1 MRGAIRLVALFA
13 ALTGLWLVGGWF
25 IPGPLSADK
34 TFVVA
39 QGDSLSS
46 VAAQLER
53 EGAIGSAR
61 IFRLRAQ
68 LLGGNEP
75 VKAGRFLLPKGAS
88 QRGVLAIL
96 QGEDVQRRF
105 VTIPEGMASIMVRD
119 RLMATEGLTGD
130 IPIPP
135 EGSILP
141 DTYEIGAGE
150 SRAAV
155 IARMQAAMNKTLA
168 ELWAARSAD
177 TAAKT
182 PEEAIILAGIIE
194 KETGKAEERHLIAG
208 LYTNRLRINMA
219 TPGRPDGA
227 VRDEGAAGARP
238 LSASHDR
245 LALQHLQVS
254 RTPAGPD
261 RGTREGEPRGRAL
274 PGEGALPVL
283 RGPSGWASRVP
294 HDLRGTP
301 RGDQVCAG
309 GGAVGFAGAAR
320 FDRARGLAPLVA
332 KEISPQQDGVTQ
344 VLMLDLAAL
353 ARGLHMEHHPE
364 AAREGALDRELLRTD
379 QRDIGP
385 PEHPSGVRGELARE
399 VWRGGE
405 ERGDDV
411 GGRDVVLV
419 HDRREELED
428 GGADLAWLVR
438 GDGDGATDGADGASG
453 IRHRSKLLHSCGC
466 LALTP

>member
-25 IPGPLSADK
+25 IPGPLSGDK

-39 QGDSLSS
+39 EGDSLSR

-208 LYTNRLRINMA
+208 LYTNRLRIGMRLQADPTVIYPITQGKPLGRRIRKSELRADNGYNTYA
-219 TPGRPDGA
+219 RAGLPKGPITNPGRASIEAALNPEKTDYLFFVADGTGGHVFA
-227 VRDEGAAGARP
+227 RTLAEHNANVRRWYAIR
-238 LSASHDR
+238 
-245 LALQHLQVS
+245 
-254 RTPAGPD
+254 
-261 RGTREGEPRGRAL
+261 
-274 PGEGALPVL
+274 
-283 RGPSGWASRVP
+283 
-294 HDLRGTP
+294 
-301 RGDQVCAG
+301 
-309 GGAVGFAGAAR
+309 
-320 FDRARGLAPLVA
+320 RARG
-332 KEISPQQDGVTQ
+332 E
-344 VLMLDLAAL
+344 M
-353 ARGLHMEHHPE
+353 
-364 AAREGALDRELLRTD
+364 
-379 QRDIGP
+379 
-385 PEHPSGVRGELARE
+385 
-399 VWRGGE
+399 
-405 ERGDDV
+405 
-411 GGRDVVLV
+411 
-419 HDRREELED
+419 
-428 GGADLAWLVR
+428 
-438 GDGDGATDGADGASG
+438 
-453 IRHRSKLLHSCGC
+453 
-466 LALTP
+466 